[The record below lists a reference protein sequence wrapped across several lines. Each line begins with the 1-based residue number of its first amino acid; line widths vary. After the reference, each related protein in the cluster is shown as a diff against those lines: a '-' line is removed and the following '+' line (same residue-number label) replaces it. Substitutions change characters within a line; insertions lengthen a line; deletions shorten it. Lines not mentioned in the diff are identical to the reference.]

1 MDLSAPICTRCLLPA
16 SIPYLSFDEAGVC
29 SECRAPRPNLTEAG
43 QRQAEEAMN
52 ELFAQAKGG
61 TSPYHVLVL
70 ASGGADSSYLLD
82 LLRRTYDLNPL
93 ALHIAEDI
101 GRPLA
106 TRNVQHIA
114 AATHCDL
121 VQFSMNGELVKR
133 WVREGLPECFRHQ
146 LGPHAGRDL
155 FVHLRRSLS
164 LNLASRLGIP
174 IVAEAVELS
183 QFPRRLVFR
192 GERQRRHWR
201 QGRKRKALRSIF
213 KQVFGDR
220 YDSSLY
226 VVDPDRPSAAA
237 LPALIFPNAILR
249 YDKAMAVERLAELGL
264 ARADLSSAFT
274 NTQINPFV
282 SLFSY
287 REYDA
292 HVNLEHLAAEIRRD
306 GFCRIGVSSR
316 PLDRSATLELLRE
329 MKRATLFF
337 AYGSDDCPDDLEAY
351 GERFPRLRE
360 LLGHDEGFLA
370 RMRTKRKVRH
380 FSEYFGIPLP
390 LPEEVGHRPAGGPAG
405 GMVGTGR
412 EAR

>member
-1 MDLSAPICTRCLLPA
+1 MVSSAPICARCLLPA
-16 SIPYLSFDEAGVC
+16 SIPYLSFDEDGVC
-29 SECRAPRPNLTEAG
+29 SECRAPRRNLTEAG

-52 ELFAQAKGG
+52 ELFAQARRSGA
-61 TSPYHVLVL
+61 PYHVLVL

-101 GRPLA
+101 GRALA
-106 TRNVQHIA
+106 TRNVQRIA
-114 AATHCDL
+114 AATGSDL
-121 VQFSMNGELVKR
+121 IRFSMDADFVKR

-174 IVAEAVELS
+174 IVAEAVELA

-192 GERQRRHWR
+192 GERHRRHWR
-201 QGRKRKALRSIF
+201 QGRKRKALRAIF
-213 KQVFGDR
+213 KQIFADQ
-220 YDSSLY
+220 YDNSLY
-226 VVDPDRPSAAA
+226 VFDPDRPSTAP

-249 YDKAMAVERLAELGL
+249 YDKTMAVERLAELGL
-264 ARADLSSAFT
+264 SREELGSAFT

-306 GFCRIGVSSR
+306 GFCRIGVGGR
-316 PLDRSATLELLRE
+316 PLDRRAMLELLGE
-329 MKRATLFF
+329 MKRATLYF
-337 AYGSDDCPDDLEAY
+337 AYSSDDCPDELEAY

-360 LLGHDEGFLA
+360 LLGHDEAFVA
-370 RMRTKRKVRH
+370 RIRTKRMVRH

-390 LPEEVGHRPAGGPAG
+390 PPEEVGVPSAGGIIG
-405 GMVGTGR
+405 SES